1 MEKWTTEQVS
11 KFVEEERKEHTK
23 LAKENETLKQ
33 QLKEK
38 EEAPPEPKES
48 LQDIMAQANIRNK

>member
-1 MEKWTTEQVS
+1 MGKWTTEQVA
-11 KFVEEERKEHTK
+11 KYVRDRDEESAA

-33 QLKEK
+33 QLEEK

-48 LQDIMAQANIRNK
+48 LQDIMTQANIRNK